1 MTMHLAHPALNTTGH
16 RKGKVKWTSAEQ
28 KRRAEEL
35 EREWRAKTEEFRR
48 MSKPVAFKPA
58 PRSADALRPKYPPG
72 REPKQIIPSLDT
84 GHKGAVSSP
93 ETLQYTGDAVVGI
106 AIMHKSCLQPVF
118 SQEAA
123 IDSARMRR
131 G

>member
-16 RKGKVKWTSAEQ
+16 RKGKQKWASAEQ
-28 KRRAEEL
+28 KRQHEQL
-35 EREWRAKTEEFRR
+35 EREWQEKLQSFQR
-48 MSKPVAFKPA
+48 MSPTKKFAPS
-58 PRSADALRPKYPPG
+58 PRSAEALAPKIPPG
-72 REPKQIIPSLDT
+72 RSTRHIPSVDSA
-84 GHKGAVSSP
+84 HKGAVSTP
-93 ETLQYTGDAVVGI
+93 QTPQYTGDAVVGI

-131 G
+131 